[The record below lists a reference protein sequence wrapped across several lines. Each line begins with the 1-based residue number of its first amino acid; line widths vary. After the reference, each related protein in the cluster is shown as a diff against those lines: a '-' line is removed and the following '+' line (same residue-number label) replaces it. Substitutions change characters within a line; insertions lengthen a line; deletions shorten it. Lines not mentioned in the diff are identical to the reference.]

1 MATEIFKFTDVKED
15 VKILLD
21 MTIYVCETGVASKD
35 SVTDCDHQWSSLSGA
50 HCFDAY
56 YSRQ

>member
-1 MATEIFKFTDVKED
+1 MATEIFKFTVKED

-21 MTIYVCETGVASKD
+21 MTIYVCET
-35 SVTDCDHQWSSLSGA
+35 SVTKCDHQWSSLSGA